1 MASTTRR
8 GRPPADQPPKATG
21 KVAPKPARRAAP
33 VPEGRA
39 NVFEAL
45 RQQIVDRKIAPGAK
59 LLENDLA
66 VEFRVSRGRV
76 REALFALERHGLI
89 HRIPNRGA
97 VVARLELSSVFDLYD
112 VREVLEGLCVRLATQ
127 NVPNESWQDLVEL
140 FGGPMVEYVAKRD
153 FESFLAGYSLFR
165 KRALE
170 AANNSVLFG
179 MLDMIYDQ
187 TQAIIRRLIVLPDR
201 ASQGL
206 EEHRAVLAA
215 MRRGNAEEAERLRRA
230 NMRSARESF
239 KRFQSFVL

>member
-1 MASTTRR
+1 MAGAR
-8 GRPPADQPPKATG
+8 KA
-21 KVAPKPARRAAP
+21 KPAKRAVQAA
-33 VPEGRA
+33 EGRA

-45 RQQIVDRKIAPGAK
+45 RQQIVDRRIAPGAK

-127 NVPNESWQDLVEL
+127 NVPNESWQDLVDL
-140 FGGPMVEYVAKRD
+140 FGGPMGEHVAKRD

-165 KRALE
+165 RRALE

-206 EEHRAVLAA
+206 QEHRAVLAA
-215 MRRGNAEEAERLRRA
+215 MRRGDADEAERLRRA

>member
-1 MASTTRR
+1 MPSTARGRRSPARKSAKTTTAADTSQSKATRR
-8 GRPPADQPPKATG
+8 
-21 KVAPKPARRAAP
+21 VAP
-33 VPEGRA
+33 
-39 NVFEAL
+39 NVFESL
-45 RQQIVDRKIAPGAK
+45 RMRIVDRTIPPGAK

-66 VEFRVSRGRV
+66 AEFRVSRGRV

-127 NVPNESWQDLVEL
+127 NVPKESWQDLVEL
-140 FGGPMVEYVAKRD
+140 FDRPMGEYVDKRD

-206 EEHRAVLAA
+206 KEHRAVLAA
-215 MRRGNAEEAERLRRA
+215 MRRGDAEEAERLRRA

>member
-1 MASTTRR
+1 MAMTKRR
-8 GRPPADQPPKATG
+8 GRPPAEESSKTEGAT
-21 KVAPKPARRAAP
+21 VPRTARRAAQT
-33 VPEGRA
+33 PENRA

-45 RQQIVDRKIAPGAK
+45 RQQIVNRSIPPGAK

-66 VEFRVSRGRV
+66 EQFRVSRGRV

-127 NVPNESWQDLVEL
+127 NVPNESWQDLVDQ

-165 KRALE
+165 RRALE
-170 AANNSVLFG
+170 AANNSVLSG

-215 MRRGNAEEAERLRRA
+215 MRRGDADEAERLRRA
-230 NMRSARESF
+230 NMRSAREWF

>member
-1 MASTTRR
+1 MAVTKRQARRPAEKSSTTVS
-8 GRPPADQPPKATG
+8 KAVSRT
-21 KVAPKPARRAAP
+21 ARRAAQT
-33 VPEGRA
+33 PESRG
-39 NVFEAL
+39 NIFEAV
-45 RQQIVDRKIAPGAK
+45 RQQIVDRKIPPGAK

-66 VEFRVSRGRV
+66 AEFRVSRGRV

-97 VVARLELSSVFDLYD
+97 IVARLELSSVVDLYD

-127 NVPNESWQDLVEL
+127 NVPNESWQDLVDL
-140 FGGPMVEYVAKRD
+140 FGGPMVDYVEKRD
-153 FESFLAGYSLFR
+153 FESFLAGYSQFR
-165 KRALE
+165 RRALD

-215 MRRGNAEEAERLRRA
+215 MRRGDAEEAEHLRRA

>member
-1 MASTTRR
+1 MASPKSH
-8 GRPPADQPPKATG
+8 GRPPVSKLPKKTHTSE
-21 KVAPKPARRAAP
+21 PKTARRA
-33 VPEGRA
+33 VPLTEGRA
-39 NVFEAL
+39 DLFEAL

-127 NVPNESWQDLVEL
+127 NVPNESWQDLVDL
-140 FGGPMVEYVAKRD
+140 FSGPMVEYVAKRD
-153 FESFLAGYSLFR
+153 FESFLAGYSVFR

>member
-1 MASTTRR
+1 MASTRKRAPGT
-8 GRPPADQPPKATG
+8 ADPPKTAGAAGSNAVRRTPR
-21 KVAPKPARRAAP
+21 APEA
-33 VPEGRA
+33 RA

-45 RQQIVDRKIAPGAK
+45 RQQIVDRKIPPGAK

-66 VEFRVSRGRV
+66 VQFRVSRGRV

-97 VVARLELSSVFDLYD
+97 VVARLELSSVFDLYN

-127 NVPNESWQDLVEL
+127 NVPKESWQDLVEL
-140 FGGPMVEYVAKRD
+140 FHGPMGEYVEKRD
-153 FESFLAGYSLFR
+153 FESFLAGYSMFR

-206 EEHRAVLAA
+206 EEHRAVLDA
-215 MRRGNAEEAERLRRA
+215 MRRGDAEEAERLRRA
-230 NMRSARESF
+230 NMRSARASF